1 MSEALHPGLP
11 QEGGLTAL
19 RPLAQDA
26 TAGSVPLVEETLM
39 KAVFCVPLVES
50 PWPKRRGQCGGQAQP
65 VSLPNMQ
72 SCSLTD
78 DATSSTIMPSRV
90 CAAYCRRWSG
100 SCTVPRG
107 GCHGQVCNGTEAHLT
122 LLVAVVGSVPYDRS
136 DRRVSLVLDQP

>member
-26 TAGSVPLVEETLM
+26 TAGSVPPVEETLM

-65 VSLPNMQ
+65 FYHHAESSMRSILSALAWQ
-72 SCSLTD
+72 LHCS
-78 DATSSTIMPSRV
+78 ARWMP
-90 CAAYCRRWSG
+90 W
-100 SCTVPRG
+100 
-107 GCHGQVCNGTEAHLT
+107 
-122 LLVAVVGSVPYDRS
+122 AVVGSVPYDRS
-136 DRRVSLVLDQP
+136 DRRISK